1 MEAGNLQSQVM
12 NCLADFE
19 LREETGDDGP
29 FLAALH
35 RGTILQAMGVA
46 PDDADPLMISLAEMQ
61 VRARAL
67 GYDADWPGARRRTA
81 WIGPDRVGAVITS
94 KGPGSLHVVDI
105 AVADAHRRRGVGRA
119 LLAAVLS
126 EADGAG
132 VETTARILVSNTASR
147 ALFVAAGFNLTGQP
161 EDIQLVARRSASP
174 TSEAGRR

>member
-12 NCLADFE
+12 NRSPDPDFE

-67 GYDADWPGARRRTA
+67 GYDADWPEARRRTA

-94 KGPGSLHVVDI
+94 EGPGNLHVVDI
-105 AVADAHRRRGVGRA
+105 AVAAAHRRRGVGRA
-119 LLAAVLS
+119 MLAAVLV
-126 EADGAG
+126 EADRAG
-132 VETTARILVSNTASR
+132 LETTARILVSNAASR
-147 ALFVAAGFNLTGQP
+147 ALFAAAGFRLHAEPDQV
-161 EDIQLVARRSASP
+161 QVVARRSAI
-174 TSEAGRR
+174 TNM